1 MPRTGGGFAARAW
14 YSRPR
19 MGRWTGTNRL
29 HPARPAASPAAL
41 LPEASAARIRGP
53 GAALLGGAPRCP
65 CLGAGNLLTIGN
77 IRLVMLRMTRLEL
90 QQRRTDIPRD
100 PATGADAG
108 RTPSCGLPER
118 QHLWLEPAGRLRYS
132 PPSTV
137 VKAGSCDGR
146 EVAGAANRPPL
157 AEIGV
162 RVGSWEWV
170 RATAAGDRGK
180 RTPAASGVAT
190 RRGRC
195 AASPRPP

>member
-1 MPRTGGGFAARAW
+1 MDGLMVHDAGLSVP
-14 YSRPR
+14 S
-19 MGRWTGTNRL
+19 L
-29 HPARPAASPAAL
+29 AL
-41 LPEASAARIRGP
+41 DAE
-53 GAALLGGAPRCP
+53 
-65 CLGAGNLLTIGN
+65 
-77 IRLVMLRMTRLEL
+77 
-90 QQRRTDIPRD
+90 RD
-100 PATGADAG
+100 PAMGE
-108 RTPSCGLPER
+108 LPER

-190 RRGRC
+190 R
-195 AASPRPP
+195 